1 MANAN
6 KQKGKSLEREV
17 AKELSVVFGL
27 NFERI
32 WSSGAFTGGKNAFRL
47 QKLTPEQ
54 ALLST
59 GDILMPMELSHVQ
72 MECKFYKD
80 FSWQSVFEN
89 NETLNGWIEQAIGT
103 TGNLWFLIMKFNNQ
117 GKFVVF
123 DTANKFTIPTQSSFC
138 YKGKYTI
145 VRYDEFFETNKQ
157 AILDWKKSQT
167 PLQSDSVLSST
178 N

>member
-6 KQKGKSLEREV
+6 KNKGKSLEREV
-17 AKELSVVFGL
+17 AHELTEVFGL

-80 FSWQSVFEN
+80 FSWQAVFEN

-123 DTANKFTIPTQSSFC
+123 DTTNSFTIPTQSHFL

-145 VRYDEFFETNKQ
+145 CRYDGFFAANKQ
-157 AILDWKKSQT
+157 TILELKKVQS
-167 PLQSDSVLSST
+167 PLQSDSVLPPT
-178 N
+178 V